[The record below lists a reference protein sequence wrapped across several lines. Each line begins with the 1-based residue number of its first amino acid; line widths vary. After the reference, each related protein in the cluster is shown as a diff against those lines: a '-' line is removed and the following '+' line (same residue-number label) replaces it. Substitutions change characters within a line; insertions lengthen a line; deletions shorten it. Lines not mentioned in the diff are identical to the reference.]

1 MKKWL
6 REPLLH
12 FLLIGAAI
20 FLLYDLQNEGYVND
34 NDRIVISQGNIDR
47 LISLWE
53 KKRLRLPTQAEL
65 QGMIEQQV
73 REEVMYREALA
84 MGLDKNDA
92 IVRRRLAQKIEFI
105 SSDIAAM
112 AEPSDEDLTAYLK
125 TNHTKFE
132 TPAIISFE
140 HIYFDNNKRK
150 AQTESDALK
159 LLDKLKQTDAAVD
172 TRLAGDPFLMGQQYD
187 ELTEYGVSRI
197 FGQVFAA
204 NLFILNAGNWQG
216 PVTSGYGI
224 HLVRISNKIPVKIA
238 ELKSVR
244 EKVLIEWQAEQ
255 RQLMNET
262 FYESLRQR
270 YDIVIEN
277 ASVNV
282 TENNQSSEDALA
294 RNKP

>member
-20 FLLYDLQNEGYVND
+20 FLLYNLQNEGYVNED
-34 NDRIVISQGNIDR
+34 NRIVISKGNIDR

-53 KKRLRLPTQAEL
+53 KKRQRLPTQAEL

-73 REEVMYREALA
+73 REEIMYREALA
-84 MGLDKNDA
+84 MGMDKNDA

-112 AEPSDEDLTAYLK
+112 AEPSDEDLTKYLK
-125 TNHTKFE
+125 ANHKNFE

-140 HIYFDNNKRK
+140 HIYFNNDTRA
-150 AQTESDALK
+150 AQTETDALK
-159 LLDKLKQTDAAVD
+159 LLDELKQADAVID
-172 TRLAGDPFLMGQQYD
+172 THIAGDPFMMGQQYD
-187 ELTEYGVSRI
+187 EITEYGVSRI
-197 FGQVFAA
+197 FGQAFAA
-204 NLFILNAGNWQG
+204 KLFMLDAGDWQG
-216 PVTSGYGI
+216 PVTSGYGV
-224 HLVRISNKIPVKIA
+224 HLVRISNKIPARAA
-238 ELKSVR
+238 ELETVR
-244 EKVLIEWQAEQ
+244 EKVRNEWQAEQ
-255 RQLMNET
+255 RQSMNET

-277 ASVNV
+277 AAEKVPEKDASG
-282 TENNQSSEDALA
+282 EDEPA
-294 RNKP
+294 RSKT